1 MGQRDGEKERG
12 PGRVQE
18 GGMRPDRCK
27 EGGVV
32 SMVHGT
38 KARPPYVKE
47 EERRKGK
54 EGVVY
59 P

>member
-1 MGQRDGEKERG
+1 VLEREGEIQGRSKRDGCG
-12 PGRVQE
+12 
-18 GGMRPDRCK
+18 PDRCK

-32 SMVHGT
+32 SMMHGT